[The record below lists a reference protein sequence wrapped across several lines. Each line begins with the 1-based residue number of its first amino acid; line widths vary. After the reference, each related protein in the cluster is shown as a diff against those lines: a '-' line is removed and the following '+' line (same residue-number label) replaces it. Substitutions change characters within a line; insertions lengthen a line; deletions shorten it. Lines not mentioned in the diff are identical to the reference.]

1 MKLNSSYI
9 KHQVKFTGLDDI
21 LMTISWPNPQEDTS
35 IPPAP
40 APRIRGAGKRPQ
52 QPKSIKATRSQ
63 APVSPAI
70 FVAGVESVEHGKI
83 WENHIEMEIF
93 FLRFQGNLYG
103 YMGDMDIIWLANH
116 HNGG

>member
-93 FLRFQGNLYG
+93 LWRFQGNLYG